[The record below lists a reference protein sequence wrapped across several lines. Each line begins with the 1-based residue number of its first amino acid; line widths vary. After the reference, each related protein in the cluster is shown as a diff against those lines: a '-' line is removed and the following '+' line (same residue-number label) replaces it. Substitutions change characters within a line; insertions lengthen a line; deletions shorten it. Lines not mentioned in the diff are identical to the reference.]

1 MLDSISY
8 YSNKSARC
16 CRSSPPFNLLLQ
28 RAANSKETKHKKF
41 ICDVVEHISIEKICA
56 KDYNMNC
63 PMFAYVLGRFILR
76 LYTNYMYITYRGA
89 NIIYLPTNII
99 YSLYQFMFA
108 TNRILKIYLMNFF
121 MLCKVFE
128 FVVWI

>member
-1 MLDSISY
+1 
-8 YSNKSARC
+8 
-16 CRSSPPFNLLLQ
+16 
-28 RAANSKETKHKKF
+28 
-41 ICDVVEHISIEKICA
+41 
-56 KDYNMNC
+56 MNC

-99 YSLYQFMFA
+99 YLLYQFMFA
-108 TNRILKIYLMNFF
+108 TNRILKIYLINFC
-121 MLCKVFE
+121 MLCKVIE